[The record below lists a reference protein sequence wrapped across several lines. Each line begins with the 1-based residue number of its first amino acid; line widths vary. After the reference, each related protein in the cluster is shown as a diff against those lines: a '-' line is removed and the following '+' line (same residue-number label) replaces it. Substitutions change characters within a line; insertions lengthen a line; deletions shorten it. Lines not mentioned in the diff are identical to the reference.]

1 MEIQKSITILK
12 ALADPSRLKIV
23 NALFER
29 PQYVEELAQRLGLAV
44 STVSH
49 HLKKLEAAG
58 LIGRRKE
65 QYYVVYFVREEVFD
79 ASIGSLVCFRNQE
92 AGVQEQRLQDYR
104 KKIITAFFEGSRLKR
119 LPAQYKK
126 RLVVLEELAKR
137 FEPGV
142 KYNEPEIDALIQN
155 AYEDHCTVRREMADN
170 GILKR
175 KDGVYWL
182 PDSRDAASPGIS
194 KRKRKMDKRK
204 ALKREYMEAFR
215 APGICKIT
223 NSANN
228 KVFLAGSLNVE
239 ALVRRHRSELKLGSH
254 RNEELLKDYK
264 EFGAEAFRFEI
275 LESIEQSKEAD
286 FDYTR
291 EVEILL
297 DLWLE
302 KLQPYGDKGY
312 NRPPKAR

>member
-1 MEIQKSITILK
+1 MDLQQSINILK

-23 NALFER
+23 NALLER
-29 PQYVEELAQRLGLAV
+29 PQYVEELAQRLDLAV
-44 STVSH
+44 STTSH

-58 LIGRRKE
+58 LAGKEKE

-79 ASIGSLVCFRNQE
+79 LSLRHLVGFRNPE
-92 AGVQEQRLQDYR
+92 AGVQDRRLQDYR
-104 KKIITAFFEGSRLKR
+104 KKIIAAFFEGGRLKR

-126 RLVVLEELAKR
+126 RLFVLEELAKR

-142 KYNEPEIDALIQN
+142 TYSEPEINALIQN

-170 GILKR
+170 GILER
-175 KDGVYWL
+175 EDGVYWL
-182 PDSRDAASPGIS
+182 PDSREAASPGIR
-194 KRKRKMDKRK
+194 KRKKKMDKRK

-223 NSANN
+223 NTANG

-239 ALVRRHRSELKLGSH
+239 ALVRRHQSELKLGSH

-264 EFGAEAFRFEI
+264 ELGPEAFTFEI
-275 LESIEQSKEAD
+275 LESIEQSKDAN
-286 FDYTR
+286 FDYAN
-291 EVEILL
+291 EVEVLL

-312 NRPPKAR
+312 NRPPKTR